1 MSKNFAENIVI
12 NEDIKVEHKNI
23 RKQAIEAIDRI
34 KNGNPIVISKNA
46 KLIFKNI
53 AKEANVSPTE
63 LHREFRDV
71 MLYVNSLKAPKN
83 ESITNH
89 ANHVRKCC
97 LDAIERFKSGK
108 TKNVSHNAKI
118 SVLGVAKEAEVNDSY
133 IYQFLPD
140 VIEKIIEVQSQ
151 FSRYGNKEK
160 HERLLKAL
168 DTLLFKKE
176 IITVKKVCRVAG
188 LPETFDM
195 AVRKSYPEAHN
206 KILFEIEKQTQ
217 NKHATER
224 KLLLDAFERLETG
237 TQINTKPIINGGYIS
252 AKQLMAESGIGE
264 GVIRYNHHDIYQKC
278 LNKIPIKNENVW
290 FFEDCTVKKSQG
302 EAGIQRLNFS
312 NIHFEWLLISAKAYL
327 KAIYPTRSFGT
338 LVSGLDAIK
347 SFSKSLYT
355 LKSECKP
362 DEINRLIVQDV
373 LFKWSHSDW
382 KLTTIKK
389 RTSSLRAYFEWCEES
404 EYLRFGD
411 TKLITDMNY
420 PKQEKAIPK
429 FIPEDIMSKLNH
441 HIDKLP
447 SDIMRFFLV
456 LQEVGMRIS
465 ECCSL
470 KFDCIFPDNQGDYFI
485 KYYQHKMR
493 KDHTV
498 PISKELVNVI
508 KEQQEMIVCEFGKA
522 PELLFT
528 TPKLKEN
535 GANYPR
541 AGMARSK
548 GTLITKLNKL
558 AVDNNISDASGKP
571 YHFSFHQFRHT
582 VATRMINNGV
592 PQHIIQKYLGHET
605 PTMTSTYAHIMDETL
620 KNEFKKFNNTMID
633 INGKKFNDQDIIDDL
648 TLGTSSDYIDAQWLK
663 KNIAMQTLPNGLC
676 SLPVVQGGCPHANA
690 CLTCP
695 NFRTDRTFLPQH
707 KEQLQRTEVV
717 IETCQKNGWVRQLEM
732 NERIKESLVKIITPL
747 EDN

>member
-89 ANHVRKCC
+89 ANHARRCC

-140 VIEKIIEVQSQ
+140 VVEKIIEVQSQ

-160 HERLLKAL
+160 HERFLKAL

-176 IITVKKVCRVAG
+176 VITVKKVCRVAG

-195 AVRKSYPEAHN
+195 AIRKSYPEAHN
-206 KILFEIEKQTQ
+206 KILIEIEKQTQ
-217 NKHATER
+217 NKRNTER
-224 KLLLDAFERLETG
+224 KLLLDALDRLETG
-237 TQINTKPIINGGYIS
+237 RQLNTKPIANGGYIS
-252 AKQLMAESGIGE
+252 TSRLMAESGISE
-264 GVIRYNHHDIYQKC
+264 SVIRHSHPDIYQKC
-278 LNKIPIKNENVW
+278 LERKPIKNDDIW
-290 FFEDCTVKKSQG
+290 FLADCAEKRIKGETEKK
-302 EAGIQRLNFS
+302 RLNFS
-312 NIHFEWLLISAKAYL
+312 DIHFDWLLNSIKAYI
-327 KAIYPTRSFGT
+327 KSIYSTRSFGT
-338 LVSGLDAIK
+338 LAAALEGAK
-347 SFSKSLYT
+347 TFSKTLYT
-355 LKSECKP
+355 LNPECKP
-362 DEINRLIVQDV
+362 HEVNNLLMQDV
-373 LFKWSHSDW
+373 FFEWSKTDW
-382 KLTTIKK
+382 KSSTI
-389 RTSSLRAYFEWCEES
+389 RRRISSLRQYFEWCEES
-404 EYLRFGD
+404 EYIVFGG
-411 TKLITDMNY
+411 TKLIKDINY
-420 PKQEKAIPK
+420 PKQEQSIPK
-429 FIPEDIMSKLNH
+429 FIPENVMSKLNQ

-447 SDIMRFFLV
+447 LDIMRFFLV

-470 KFDCIFPDNQGDYFI
+470 MFDCIFPDKQGDYFI
-485 KYYQHKMR
+485 KYYQYKMK
-493 KDHTV
+493 KDHIV
-498 PISKELVNVI
+498 PISEELVNVI
-508 KEQQEMIVCEFGKA
+508 KEQQEAMICEFGKA

-528 TPKLKEN
+528 TPKLQEN

-558 AVDNNISDASGKP
+558 AVDNNICDASGKP

-592 PQHIIQKYLGHET
+592 PQHIIQKYLGHES